1 MVRILP
7 ALVGAV
13 ALGAASV
20 LRGKKRT
27 AKKNVR
33 SASKAAM
40 SKRTRKAA
48 SPKSAAKSAARR
60 HAKAAPKR

>member
-20 LRGKKRT
+20 LRNKNRSQKRT
-27 AKKNVR
+27 ATVKTKPA
-33 SASKAAM
+33 SA
-40 SKRTRKAA
+40 KRTRKAA
-48 SPKSAAKSAARR
+48 VRKPARKSRRAGAAKR
-60 HAKAAPKR
+60 

>member
-20 LRGKKRT
+20 LRNKKRGRKRT
-27 AKKNVR
+27 GAVKTKPA
-33 SASKAAM
+33 SA
-40 SKRTRKAA
+40 KRTRKAA
-48 SPKSAAKSAARR
+48 VRKPVRKSRGSTAV
-60 HAKAAPKR
+60 KR

>member
-20 LRGKKRT
+20 LRGKKRK
-27 AKKNVR
+27 AQKKMPSR
-33 SASKAAM
+33 TKAAA
-40 SKRTRKAA
+40 SKRTRKTAA
-48 SPKSAAKSAARR
+48 TKSRTR
-60 HAKAAPKR
+60 GKR

>member
-20 LRGKKRT
+20 LRGKKRA
-27 AKKNVR
+27 AKKKAPAR
-33 SASKAAM
+33 TKAAA
-40 SKRTRKAA
+40 SKRTRMAAA
-48 SPKSAAKSAARR
+48 SKSRARR
-60 HAKAAPKR
+60 AR

>member
-20 LRGKKRT
+20 LRNKNRSRKRT
-27 AKKNVR
+27 AAVKTKPA
-33 SASKAAM
+33 SA
-40 SKRTRKAA
+40 KRTRKAA
-48 SPKSAAKSAARR
+48 VRKPVRKSRR
-60 HAKAAPKR
+60 SGAVKR